1 MPLSLLNLAGALNAL
16 LLAAVLVI
24 HPRLRRS
31 SATHYLAG
39 ILALAAVIVA
49 LITLEHA
56 ELLWPTPILLWLEES
71 LSLLAGPLLV
81 GYVAQAVR
89 GRHPPAWLFLPWL
102 VHVAAFAVYGEAL
115 QDRVRI
121 EHIMW
126 VQMLYTAG
134 GMGLWLRAWNAPGEW
149 APVHVLVVL
158 GTFVAVHVAQV
169 LRFSFAELPLLEDV
183 VPWVAT
189 LSFFG
194 LIGYAISQSRSL
206 AGLVAPPVRSA
217 RRIDHE
223 VIARRLEAV
232 MREERPWTDSSLTL
246 ERLASSCR
254 AAPAELSAVLNRH
267 LGKTFYD
274 YVNEHRVTEA
284 IRLLSSPAEQRYSVH
299 GIGLEAG
306 FGSRSGFYKIFKAH
320 TGLSPAE
327 YRRSRL
333 SI

>member
-1 MPLSLLNLAGALNAL
+1 MPLSLINLAGSLNAL

-39 ILALAAVIVA
+39 ILVLAAVVVA

-56 ELLWPTPILLWLEES
+56 DLVWPTLFVLWLEES

-81 GYVAQAVR
+81 GYVAQAVW

-102 VHVAAFAVYGEAL
+102 AHLLAFLIFGEAL
-115 QDRVRI
+115 RGWVCI
-121 EHIMW
+121 EHVMW
-126 VQMLYTAG
+126 VQMLYTLG
-134 GMGLWLRAWNAPGEW
+134 GLGLWLRARRAPGER

-158 GTFVAVHVAQV
+158 GAFVAVHFAQV
-169 LRFSFAELPLLEDV
+169 LRFFFADVAMLEDI

-194 LIGYAISQSRSL
+194 LIGYAIFQSRSL
-206 AGLVAPPVRSA
+206 AGLVAPPARSA

-223 VIARRLEAV
+223 PIARRLEAV
-232 MREERPWTDSSLTL
+232 MRDERPWADPGLTL
-246 ERLASSCR
+246 ERLASSCG

-267 LGKTFYD
+267 VGKTFYD
-274 YVNEHRVTEA
+274 YLNEHRVAEA
-284 IRLLSSPAEQRYSVH
+284 ARLLSSPDEQRYSVH
-299 GIGLEAG
+299 GIGLQAG

-327 YRRSRL
+327 YRRERL
-333 SI
+333 ST